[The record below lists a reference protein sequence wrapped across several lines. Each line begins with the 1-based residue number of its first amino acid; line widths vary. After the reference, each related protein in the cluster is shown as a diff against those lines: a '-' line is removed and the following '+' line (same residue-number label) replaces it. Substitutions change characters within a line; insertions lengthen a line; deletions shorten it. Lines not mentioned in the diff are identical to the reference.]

1 MAGQYRNIEEY
12 NRGRVPSKR
21 MPRLVV
27 IIDEVGELKLDFN
40 TKRGEDVERV
50 ILRIAQLGRAAGV
63 HLVLS
68 TQRPSK
74 TVISPNIRA
83 QCDLK
88 LSGRMAQQWDSMT
101 ILGTGHAAN
110 LPDID
115 GRACF
120 RIGPDVI
127 EIQPP
132 LINNAKI
139 MESVGLAMEMDRFE
153 LALPSVA
160 AADALLYQDDEHPL
174 DDEDSLIKI
183 LVEADGHLGIH
194 TIMDTLGLNQT
205 DATKFQQRVAGLAL
219 EHSGQ
224 PYRVKKSGKTYK
236 IEHATLQSSNGN
248 RMKYAPS
255 EVN

>member
-1 MAGQYRNIEEY
+1 LFSRRLGYWHRSG
-12 NRGRVPSKR
+12 GRR
-21 MPRLVV
+21 RPRLVV

-40 TKRGEDVERV
+40 TKRGEEVER
-50 ILRIAQLGRAAGV
+50 ILLRIAQLGRAAGV

-88 LSGRMAQQWDSMT
+88 LSGRMAQQWDSIT
-101 ILGTGHAAN
+101 ILGTGHAAT

-127 EIQPP
+127 EVQPP
-132 LINNAKI
+132 MINNYKI
-139 MESVGLAMEMDRFE
+139 MESVGLAMEMPRFE
-153 LALPSVA
+153 LMLPSVA
-160 AADALLYQDDEHPL
+160 AADALLYEDDTHVL
-174 DDEDSLIKI
+174 DDESALIKV
-183 LVEADGHLGIH
+183 LNEAGGHLGIH
-194 TIMDTLGLNQT
+194 TIMNTLDLNQA
-205 DATKFQQRVAGLAL
+205 DATQFQRRVAGLTV
-219 EHSGQ
+219 EHDGQ
-224 PYRVKKSGKTYK
+224 PYQVRKSGKTYK
-236 IEHATLQSSNGN
+236 IEHATKVTRSNGN
-248 RMKYAPS
+248 RMKYLPS